1 MNPAFYIL
9 VAGFFNVWE
18 EFVIT
23 AKERT
28 LATIAGKYDP
38 STDTGYYGFVESDD
52 FINGDELAEQL
63 KFKSGFGQKSHAGW
77 LKFYVGPNAI
87 CNSAGIQ
94 RIFYVA
100 KMPLRYHVSWDEINN
115 DGLIDGSRCVTV
127 GKNTYSVRLLTG
139 GRSKPGTGSEWNELI
154 YRVYH
159 IPPAGRIAWDSFG
172 DSELNI
178 SAVSGRYTWTQEK
191 TNSSAVYRGKPGIT
205 YWLIAMTS
213 FAGTNYGWRP
223 VLERVFD

>member
-18 EFVIT
+18 EVVIT

-38 STDTGYYGFVESDD
+38 STDTGYYGLVDSDD
-52 FINGDELAEQL
+52 FINGDDLAKQL
-63 KFKSGFGQKSHAGW
+63 EFKSGFGQKSDAGW
-77 LKFYVGPNAI
+77 LKFYVGPNAA
-87 CNSAGIQ
+87 CNSAKIQ
-94 RIFYVA
+94 RILYVA

-115 DGLIDGSRCVTV
+115 DRLVDGSRRVTV
-127 GKNTYSVRLLTG
+127 GENTYSVRLLTG
-139 GRSKPGTGSEWNELI
+139 GTDKSGIGSEWNELM

-159 IPPAGRIAWDSFG
+159 IQPVSTIAWDTFG
-172 DSELNI
+172 DSELNVN
-178 SAVSGRYTWTQEK
+178 AVSGRYTWTQEK

-205 YWLIAMTS
+205 YWLTAMTS

-223 VLERVFD
+223 VLDQVFD